1 MVTSGDVVPM
11 AIAHRGGAG
20 LAPENTMAA
29 FERSVALGIRHVET
43 DVRATR
49 DRGLALLH
57 DARLHR
63 VAGLE
68 IHLHDCVWADL
79 RWMPVFGGHPI
90 PSLQEL
96 LASFPDL
103 QVTVDLKDRWA
114 IEPLALALRRRRDR
128 DRVWVAGAPDRRIA
142 ALRER
147 VPTVRTALGWGSLT
161 RLVTAAAL
169 GRRVPEGLPAAEYAH
184 LPARLLRDPVR
195 AERLVAM
202 ADDLGLGVVAWTV
215 DDAPT
220 IRRLRETGVVG
231 IVADRPDIARDVLI
245 DRGEWVPMGALRRPT
260 PEA

>member
-79 RWMPVFGGHPI
+79 RWMPSSVATRSP
-90 PSLQEL
+90 PSR
-96 LASFPDL
+96 SCSP
-103 QVTVDLKDRWA
+103 
-114 IEPLALALRRRRDR
+114 PS
-128 DRVWVAGAPDRRIA
+128 
-142 ALRER
+142 
-147 VPTVRTALGWGSLT
+147 PTSR
-161 RLVTAAAL
+161 
-169 GRRVPEGLPAAEYAH
+169 
-184 LPARLLRDPVR
+184 
-195 AERLVAM
+195 
-202 ADDLGLGVVAWTV
+202 
-215 DDAPT
+215 
-220 IRRLRETGVVG
+220 
-231 IVADRPDIARDVLI
+231 
-245 DRGEWVPMGALRRPT
+245 
-260 PEA
+260 